1 MLCDTCDETTA
12 IQESPAE
19 AFWNGVYQILNEI
32 EDSLPRATMQH
43 LDLSADGDDQ
53 EVALDMEP
61 LEYVEG
67 LLGTLPEGDP
77 IFGVGEG
84 K

>member
-1 MLCDTCDETTA
+1 MLCDSDTAA

-19 AFWNGVYQILNEI
+19 VFWSGVYEILNEI
-32 EDSLPRATMQH
+32 EEALPRATMQY

-67 LLGTLPEGDP
+67 LLGTLDEHDP
-77 IFGVGEG
+77 IFGGAP
-84 K
+84 